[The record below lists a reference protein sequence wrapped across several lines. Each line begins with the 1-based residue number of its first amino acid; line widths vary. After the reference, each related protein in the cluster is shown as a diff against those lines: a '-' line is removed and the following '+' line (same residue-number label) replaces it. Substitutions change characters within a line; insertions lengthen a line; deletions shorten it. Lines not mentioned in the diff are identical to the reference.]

1 MRLSAI
7 VILCASFA
15 TLSGCAVA
23 VPVYQSQKTAAADAA
38 MKSDLVNS
46 KVALVSILVTD
57 MGVQSI
63 TAADLESNGGGTTKA
78 TPDLAV
84 HFTPPDTFCIDGSS
98 KSGAKFKVTDSGS
111 PVSGTCVEG
120 SDF

>member
-7 VILCASFA
+7 VILCASLA

-38 MKSDLVNS
+38 TKSDLLNS

-63 TAADLESNGGGTTKA
+63 TAADLESNGGGTTEA

-84 HFTPPDTFCIDGSS
+84 HFTPPEEFCIDGLS
-98 KSGAKFKVTDSGS
+98 KSGAQFKITDSVG
-111 PVSGTCVEG
+111 PVTGTCVEG
-120 SDF
+120 TDF